1 MDYGT
6 NMDYAIANAVGVSTP
21 GSDLFVVIGIM
32 LAVLLLLAL
41 AAYVIYSIFLSKIF
55 KKASLPAWQAW
66 VPFLNAWQTLELGGK
81 KGYWIALSIGSSI
94 SSTIISRNIDSD
106 NALAISSVFS
116 IIGIGLGI
124 AYFVIN
130 LIALHNINLKM
141 QYGAGMT
148 VCAVFLPIVW
158 VIVLGVSKNQ
168 WNDSLGD
175 PRVNRP
181 AAIPAYPQ
189 AAPMANG
196 GVAQGQP
203 QPPMQPAPPVQAQAP
218 TPDQD
223 NSQPHQQ

>member
-6 NMDYAIANAVGVSTP
+6 NMDYARANAVGVSTS
-21 GSDLFVVIGIM
+21 GSDIFAVIAIM

-66 VPFLNAWQTLELGGK
+66 VPFLNAWRTLELGGK
-81 KGYWIALSIGSSI
+81 KGYWIALGIGSSI
-94 SSTIISRNIDSD
+94 GLTISRNIDND

-116 IIGIGLGI
+116 IISIGLGI

-203 QPPMQPAPPVQAQAP
+203 QPPVQPVPPVQTQAP
-218 TPDQD
+218 TPDQN

>member
-6 NMDYAIANAVGVSTP
+6 NMDYARANAVGVSTS
-21 GSDLFVVIGIM
+21 GSDIFAVVVM
-32 LAVLLLLAL
+32 LMAVLLLLAL

-66 VPFLNAWQTLELGGK
+66 VPFLNSWRTLELGGK
-81 KGYWIALSIGSSI
+81 KGYWIALGIGSSI
-94 SSTIISRNIDSD
+94 SSTISRNIDND
-106 NALAISSVFS
+106 NALAISIVFY
-116 IIGIGLGI
+116 IIAIGLGI

-148 VCAVFLPIVW
+148 VCAAFLPIVW

-175 PRVNRP
+175 PRVDRP

-218 TPDQD
+218 TPGQD

>member
-1 MDYGT
+1 MNYSTT
-6 NMDYAIANAVGVSTP
+6 NIAASP
-21 GSDLFVVIGIM
+21 DL
-32 LAVLLLLAL
+32 LAAVLVIFGIIVLLSVVF
-41 AAYVIYSIFLSKIF
+41 YIVYSIFLSKIF

-66 VPFLNAWQTLELGGK
+66 VPFLNAWRTLELGGK

-189 AAPMANG
+189 AAPMANE

-203 QPPMQPAPPVQAQAP
+203 QPPVQPAPPVQAQAP

>member
-6 NMDYAIANAVGVSTP
+6 NMDYARANAVGVSTS
-21 GSDLFVVIGIM
+21 GSDIFAILMV
-32 LAVLLLLAL
+32 VLLLLVL
-41 AAYVIYSIFLSKIF
+41 AAYVIYSIFLSRIF

-81 KGYWIALSIGSSI
+81 KGYWNALGIGSSI
-94 SSTIISRNIDSD
+94 GSTISLNIDND

-116 IIGIGLGI
+116 IISIGLGI

-148 VCAVFLPIVW
+148 VCAAFLPIVW

-181 AAIPAYPQ
+181 AAIPAYTQ

-203 QPPMQPAPPVQAQAP
+203 QPPVQPVPPVQTQAP
-218 TPDQD
+218 TPDQN

>member
-1 MDYGT
+1 MNYSTT
-6 NMDYAIANAVGVSTP
+6 NIAASP
-21 GSDLFVVIGIM
+21 DL
-32 LAVLLLLAL
+32 LAAVLVIFGIIVLLSVVF
-41 AAYVIYSIFLSKIF
+41 YIVYSIFLSKIF

-66 VPFLNAWQTLELGGK
+66 VPFLNAWRTLELGGK
-81 KGYWIALSIGSSI
+81 KGYWIALGIGSSI
-94 SSTIISRNIDSD
+94 GSMISRNID
-106 NALAISSVFS
+106 NALAISIVFS
-116 IIGIGLGI
+116 MVGIGLGI

-175 PRVNRP
+175 PRVNRS

-189 AAPMANG
+189 TTPMANG

-218 TPDQD
+218 TPNQD

>member
-21 GSDLFVVIGIM
+21 GSDLFAVIGIM

-168 WNDSLGD
+168 WNDSLGA

-218 TPDQD
+218 TPDQN